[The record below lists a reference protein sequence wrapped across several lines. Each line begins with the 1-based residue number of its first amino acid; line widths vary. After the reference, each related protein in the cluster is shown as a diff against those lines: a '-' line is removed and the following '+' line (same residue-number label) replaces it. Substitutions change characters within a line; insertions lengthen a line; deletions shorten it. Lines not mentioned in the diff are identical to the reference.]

1 MKRRA
6 FISLLGDVA
15 RRCECTATSDGGDR
29 VLLHATGGRDSD
41 SAAAFREGLRQTGVL
56 I

>member
-1 MKRRA
+1 MSSRRA
-6 FISLLGDVA
+6 FITLGSVA